1 MRYIILNGIGPILF
15 NGDID
20 HSTIAYSINDLAYG
34 EGNELV
40 AGGEVEVRDSKHW
53 DNGFS
58 VKCSGR
64 AIGIKDVKSRG
75 VEDELLISKMFD
87 KEENNADNK

>member
-1 MRYIILNGIGPILF
+1 MRYIILDEYGPILF
-15 NGDID
+15 PDKLDHGQVAYEMNDI
-20 HSTIAYSINDLAYG
+20 AFG
-34 EGNELV
+34 EGNGVL
-40 AGGEVEVRDSKHW
+40 AGGEVEIVSSKNW

-64 AIGIKDVKSRG
+64 AIGIKDIKSRG

-87 KEENNADNK
+87 PK